1 VSVSHWICLA
11 APLGGVLAAPDVAV
25 GGSSLPLRNASF
37 DAGTPD
43 ASGAPPG
50 WRIAVY
56 GAQPEVALDEP
67 APGLRGNSL
76 RIAAT
81 DDSDTAIYQDVAAQ
95 AGAWYQLTAW
105 VRTEDLTA
113 DTRIYGA
120 VCACDGPAPYCSS
133 PNRAGTTPWG
143 EETIRFRAPAS
154 GVLRVAIFLVGFGK
168 GTGAVW
174 FDDLRVERAD
184 PEQLA
189 PRRVVVSD
197 EPLCAEPIDRR
208 IYGNFVEFLDHHVQ
222 GMRAQMLDDVSF
234 EGILPPAEYVFWQ
247 RDKDV
252 EDHPWRPTGGTE
264 GASAELVDEG
274 AFNGAKCYR
283 IRGIEGSGGTPGIRQ
298 SGIPVEEGNRYLVA
312 VYLRGEDVRGAVSVA
327 LGQDYG
333 AFAAPYAEARIG
345 GIGSEWERHQVTL
358 RPDTTDS
365 RAELVIRLEGTGTV
379 WVDQVTLM
387 PEGNIEGWRPDVV
400 EATRELKPC
409 CLRFGGSAVI
419 WYDWKAGIGDP
430 DRRVPF
436 HNQYWGRM
444 EPNDVGLDEFLRFC
458 ELVDAEPLVCV
469 SYNTGDPADAAAQV
483 EYCNAP
489 VGSKWGDLRAANGH
503 PRPYGVRLWQVG
515 NEQSGE
521 EYEAKVGDYIRAM
534 KAADPSI
541 EILSSFPS
549 DGLMERAGDL
559 VDYLCPH
566 HYTPSLQAIVAD
578 IDSQRDRIARLGR
591 GRRIRLA
598 VTEWNHTAG
607 DMGAGRALLATQY
620 NALFCARVL
629 HIYQRNADLI
639 AIANRSNLTNSWWA
653 GVIQTRG
660 QSLFVT
666 PAYYTMQ
673 LMSDH
678 CGSEALRVT
687 DEDAKPVTGP
697 EFGALLDV
705 AATRDSDHLVVTVV
719 NDGPDAVSTKL
730 DLSAHLRG
738 SRPAKSLTLSAAGP
752 YEVNDLA
759 RPDRIV
765 PVEQALRANP
775 ELRMEFPAW
784 SLTLLVVDL

>member
-1 VSVSHWICLA
+1 MSVRRWICLA
-11 APLGGVLAAPDVAV
+11 APLGGVLVNSGATAASPL
-25 GGSSLPLRNASF
+25 LPLRNASF
-37 DAGTPD
+37 DAGTPTQD
-43 ASGAPPG
+43 GALPG
-50 WRIAVY
+50 WQIAVY

-76 RIAAT
+76 RIAAS
-81 DDSDTAIYQDVAAQ
+81 DASDTAIYQDVAVQ

-105 VRTEDLTA
+105 VRTERLKA
-113 DTRIYGA
+113 DTPIYGA
-120 VCACDGPAPYCSS
+120 VCACDGPAPFRSS
-133 PNRAGTTPWG
+133 PNRAGTTPWR
-143 EETIRFRAPAS
+143 EETICFRAPAS
-154 GVLRVAIFLVGFGK
+154 GLLRVALFLVGFGK
-168 GTGAVW
+168 GTGTVW
-174 FDDLRVERAD
+174 FDGLRLERAD
-184 PEQLA
+184 VQQAA
-189 PRRVVVSD
+189 PRRIVVCA
-197 EPLCAEPIDRR
+197 ERLCAEPVDRR

-234 EGILPPAEYVFWQ
+234 EGILPPAEHVFWQ
-247 RDKDV
+247 KDKDV
-252 EDHPWRPTGGTE
+252 EDHPWRATGDTD
-264 GASAELVDEG
+264 GAPVELVEDR
-274 AFNGAKCYR
+274 AFNGTKCYR
-283 IRGIEGSGGTPGIRQ
+283 ISVADRQRGAPGIRQ
-298 SGIPVEEGNRYLVA
+298 SGVPVEQGKRYWVA
-312 VYLRGEDVRGAVSVA
+312 LYLRGEDVSGAVSVA

-333 AFAAPYAEARIG
+333 AFVVPYAEARIT
-345 GIGSEWERHQVTL
+345 GIGHEWHRHQVIL
-358 RPDTTDS
+358 RPDTTDA
-365 RAELVIRLEGTGTV
+365 RAELVICLEGTGTV

-387 PEGNIEGWRPDVV
+387 PEGHVDGWRPDVV
-400 EATRELKPC
+400 EATRALKPH

-419 WYDWKAGIGDP
+419 GYDWKIGIGDP

-436 HNQYWGRM
+436 RNEYWGRM

-483 EYCNAP
+483 EYCNGPAD
-489 VGSKWGDLRAANGH
+489 SRWGALRAANGH
-503 PRPYGVRLWQVG
+503 PKPYGVRLWQVG

-521 EYEAKVGDYIRAM
+521 EYEARVAEYIRAM
-534 KAADPSI
+534 RAADPTI

-549 DGLMERAGDL
+549 DGLMERAGEL
-559 VDYLCPH
+559 IDYLCPH
-566 HYTPSLQAIVAD
+566 HYTPSLRAIVAD
-578 IDSQRDRIARLGR
+578 IESQRDRIARLGR

-607 DMGAGRALLATQY
+607 DMGASRALLGTQY

-629 HIYQRNADLI
+629 HIYQRNADLV

-660 QSLFVT
+660 QGLFVT
-666 PAYYTMQ
+666 PAYHAMR
-673 LMSDH
+673 LMSEH
-678 CGSEALRVT
+678 CGTEVLRVT
-687 DEDAKPVTGP
+687 DDAASPVTGP

-705 AATRDSDHLVVTVV
+705 AATREGDRLAITVV
-719 NDGPDAVSTKL
+719 NDGADTVSTKL

-738 SRPAKSLTLSAAGP
+738 ARPARMYTLSARGP

-759 RPDRIV
+759 RPDHIAPR
-765 PVEQALRANP
+765 EEALRATS